1 MPKNGRLRQ
10 NQNWHGICIIYR
22 HQDIYEQHELKDKE
36 KSLKRKKG
44 KANMKKK
51 AISLLLVGAM
61 VAAMVA
67 GCGNASSDNNGAAAG
82 GDSSAKSESNSSAKS
97 EGSSDGYTIAA
108 NIWGTGAYPLDI
120 IVHADE
126 KAAAVAGAKVDVADN
141 QFTADKI
148 VTDLQSQLASKPDAV
163 LMFSVV
169 DAVFGSVQE
178 LCDAQKV
185 PYALDTNFPSD
196 QEVWDSIK
204 ADPLFIGGIAASPY
218 EMGKTLADQ
227 AIEAG
232 DKTAVVL
239 GAAIGDYSHDQRIA
253 GFTEEFESKGG
264 KVLQTMHCSDP
275 SESTTKAN
283 DLVMANPDVDAVYC
297 SGGDYLSAV
306 AAIKAGDSS
315 YKFDLYGTD
324 VAPDLIDYIEQ
335 GVIQAMN
342 GGNHVNGAISLCL
355 LVNYLDGHQIL
366 DADGK
371 PPVLDYLSTYLIT
384 PDNAAH
390 FKALYADESCFI
402 SDEQFQSLLYK
413 NNPDVTVDTYDEF
426 LKTYADTIYNL
437 PE

>member
-1 MPKNGRLRQ
+1 
-10 NQNWHGICIIYR
+10 
-22 HQDIYEQHELKDKE
+22 
-36 KSLKRKKG
+36 
-44 KANMKKK
+44 MKKK

-61 VAAMVA
+61 AAAMVA
-67 GCGNASSDNNGAAAG
+67 GCGNTSSDNNGAAG

-108 NIWGTGAYPLDI
+108 NIWGTGAVYPLDI

-169 DAVFGSVQE
+169 DAVFGPVQE

-196 QEVWDSIK
+196 QEVWDSVK

-253 GFTEEFESKGG
+253 GFTER
-264 KVLQTMHCSDP
+264 
-275 SESTTKAN
+275 
-283 DLVMANPDVDAVYC
+283 
-297 SGGDYLSAV
+297 
-306 AAIKAGDSS
+306 I
-315 YKFDLYGTD
+315 
-324 VAPDLIDYIEQ
+324 
-335 GVIQAMN
+335 
-342 GGNHVNGAISLCL
+342 
-355 LVNYLDGHQIL
+355 
-366 DADGK
+366 
-371 PPVLDYLSTYLIT
+371 
-384 PDNAAH
+384 
-390 FKALYADESCFI
+390 
-402 SDEQFQSLLYK
+402 
-413 NNPDVTVDTYDEF
+413 
-426 LKTYADTIYNL
+426 
-437 PE
+437 

>member
-1 MPKNGRLRQ
+1 
-10 NQNWHGICIIYR
+10 
-22 HQDIYEQHELKDKE
+22 
-36 KSLKRKKG
+36 
-44 KANMKKK
+44 MKKK

-67 GCGNASSDNNGAAAG
+67 GCGNASSDNNGAAG

-178 LCDAQKV
+178 LCDAQKYHMHWIQTSR
-185 PYALDTNFPSD
+185 PIRKYGTASK
-196 QEVWDSIK
+196 QIR
-204 ADPLFIGGIAASPY
+204 LFIGGIAASPY

-283 DLVMANPDVDAVYC
+283 DLVMANPGC
-297 SGGDYLSAV
+297 RRS
-306 AAIKAGDSS
+306 I
-315 YKFDLYGTD
+315 
-324 VAPDLIDYIEQ
+324 
-335 GVIQAMN
+335 
-342 GGNHVNGAISLCL
+342 L
-355 LVNYLDGHQIL
+355 LRR
-366 DADGK
+366 
-371 PPVLDYLSTYLIT
+371 
-384 PDNAAH
+384 
-390 FKALYADESCFI
+390 
-402 SDEQFQSLLYK
+402 
-413 NNPDVTVDTYDEF
+413 
-426 LKTYADTIYNL
+426 
-437 PE
+437 

>member
-1 MPKNGRLRQ
+1 
-10 NQNWHGICIIYR
+10 
-22 HQDIYEQHELKDKE
+22 
-36 KSLKRKKG
+36 
-44 KANMKKK
+44 MKKK

-67 GCGNASSDNNGAAAG
+67 GCGNASSDNNGAAG

-97 EGSSDGYTIAA
+97 EGSKDGYTIAA

-390 FKALYADESCFI
+390 FKTLYADESCFI

-413 NNPDVTVDTYDEF
+413 YNPDVTVDTYDEF

>member
-1 MPKNGRLRQ
+1 
-10 NQNWHGICIIYR
+10 
-22 HQDIYEQHELKDKE
+22 
-36 KSLKRKKG
+36 
-44 KANMKKK
+44 MKKK

-67 GCGNASSDNNGAAAG
+67 GCGNASSDNNGAAG

-204 ADPLFIGGIAASPY
+204 ADPLFIGG
-218 EMGKTLADQ
+218 
-227 AIEAG
+227 
-232 DKTAVVL
+232 
-239 GAAIGDYSHDQRIA
+239 
-253 GFTEEFESKGG
+253 
-264 KVLQTMHCSDP
+264 
-275 SESTTKAN
+275 
-283 DLVMANPDVDAVYC
+283 
-297 SGGDYLSAV
+297 
-306 AAIKAGDSS
+306 
-315 YKFDLYGTD
+315 
-324 VAPDLIDYIEQ
+324 
-335 GVIQAMN
+335 
-342 GGNHVNGAISLCL
+342 
-355 LVNYLDGHQIL
+355 
-366 DADGK
+366 K
-371 PPVLDYLSTYLIT
+371 PV
-384 PDNAAH
+384 
-390 FKALYADESCFI
+390 
-402 SDEQFQSLLYK
+402 
-413 NNPDVTVDTYDEF
+413 
-426 LKTYADTIYNL
+426 
-437 PE
+437 

>member
-1 MPKNGRLRQ
+1 MSRGLGDVYKRQ
-10 NQNWHGICIIYR
+10 
-22 HQDIYEQHELKDKE
+22 
-36 KSLKRKKG
+36 
-44 KANMKKK
+44 
-51 AISLLLVGAM
+51 
-61 VAAMVA
+61 
-67 GCGNASSDNNGAAAG
+67 
-82 GDSSAKSESNSSAKS
+82 
-97 EGSSDGYTIAA
+97 
-108 NIWGTGAYPLDI
+108 
-120 IVHADE
+120 
-126 KAAAVAGAKVDVADN
+126 
-141 QFTADKI
+141 
-148 VTDLQSQLASKPDAV
+148 
-163 LMFSVV
+163 
-169 DAVFGSVQE
+169 
-178 LCDAQKV
+178 
-185 PYALDTNFPSD
+185 
-196 QEVWDSIK
+196 
-204 ADPLFIGGIAASPY
+204 
-218 EMGKTLADQ
+218 
-227 AIEAG
+227 
-232 DKTAVVL
+232 
-239 GAAIGDYSHDQRIA
+239 
-253 GFTEEFESKGG
+253 
-264 KVLQTMHCSDP
+264 
-275 SESTTKAN
+275 
-283 DLVMANPDVDAVYC
+283 VYC

-413 NNPDVTVDTYDEF
+413 NNPDVTIDTYDEF